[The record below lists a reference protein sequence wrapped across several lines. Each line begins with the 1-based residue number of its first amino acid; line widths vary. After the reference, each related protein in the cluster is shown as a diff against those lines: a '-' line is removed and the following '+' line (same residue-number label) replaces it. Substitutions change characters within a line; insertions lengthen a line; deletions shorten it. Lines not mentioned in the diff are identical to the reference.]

1 MKNRGNDRR
10 NLQND
15 THFYFLGLNSSADIM
30 SQLKNGI
37 ATLAVARKNIDIDEI
52 K

>member
-1 MKNRGNDRR
+1 MYPQDEVCI
-10 NLQND
+10 
-15 THFYFLGLNSSADIM
+15 YFLGLNSSADIM

-37 ATLAVARKNIDIDEI
+37 ATLAVARKNIDIDDI